1 MLCVYATNF
10 DVIPIM
16 LTHRLVHR
24 RKRYALSAFQV
35 KDAAAN
41 NSFSPAVDGFLH
53 FKLEGKKTWKKL
65 YFVLRASGLYYN
77 PKGKGKV

>member
-1 MLCVYATNF
+1 VELKLKHC
-10 DVIPIM
+10 DC
-16 LTHRLVHR
+16 
-24 RKRYALSAFQV
+24 SAFQV

-53 FKLEGKKTWKKL
+53 FKLEGKKTWRKL

-77 PKGKGKV
+77 PKGKGKVQTIVRMLVCMKVCLCV